1 MIECL
6 VMMGTTSGGY
16 PTISTGYT
24 RAAVRLASSSARKR
38 GSPPMLFCS
47 PPSTHAL
54 GSVPDDD
61 LVDRSPRRRRE
72 VVAFDLVTLRDACP
86 CATCR
91 SLRDQ
96 GATLWPRPGSP
107 LPLRIENA
115 ELHGAWGLAVTWN
128 DGHSTG
134 IFPFESLRRWREG
147 DNAFGPDSGLG

>member
-1 MIECL
+1 
-6 VMMGTTSGGY
+6 MMGTTSGGY

-72 VVAFDLVTLRDACP
+72 VVAFRIGDGDQRHLEPARRDAQDFGH
-86 CATCR
+86 R
-91 SLRDQ
+91 EVSELVR
-96 GATLWPRPGSP
+96 GRE
-107 LPLRIENA
+107 RRA
-115 ELHGAWGLAVTWN
+115 EASAAQ
-128 DGHSTG
+128 
-134 IFPFESLRRWREG
+134 RELETPHRG
-147 DNAFGPDSGLG
+147 DDR